1 MWYLAKKVARSDME
15 RAETMREMVQSTTIN
30 LLVLSSFFFITGI
43 LLMTGSWGGDRLPGL
58 YASMLVVALLF
69 GLSKWY
75 TQKHSFIGLVFWFTG
90 FLVAVTL
97 GSWVMQT
104 PEIVLISSAIPF
116 IAVITISGWAGIL
129 SEVVV
134 ILLVFL
140 VTHLPF
146 GYPLP
151 TGQAWL
157 TVTLGAFGG
166 AFAWVAAHD
175 LFMVAEWSIVGYS
188 RARQELEEVRAKQV
202 ALEQTQEDLT
212 MANRE
217 LARLSQRMK
226 VLERIAEE
234 ARQAKTEFV
243 ANVSHEL
250 RTPLNMIIGYA
261 DLISKSPGVY
271 GGQLPAS
278 LLTDIQAILRN
289 ARHLSDLVND
299 VLDLSQVEA
308 GRMALSREW
317 VSPQKTIEEAVTV
330 VKGLFESKGLFLK
343 TTISPLIQPVYYDE
357 TRIRQVIIN
366 LLSNAGRFT
375 EKGGVT
381 LTCTENEHEVI
392 ISVADT
398 GPGIDTRDQE
408 RIFEPFQQAN
418 TSIRRRYGGSG
429 LGLTI
434 SKQFIEMHGG
444 RMWMES
450 QPGKGTTFY
459 FSLPKEEN
467 ILSAQNVSP
476 THNLRRSIVPD
487 DQLGYRV
494 RNRAFQAP
502 LLPITERYVIVDP
515 EKTLERLL
523 QRYLPAAKIEN
534 AGTITAAVEALNRSP
549 AQALILNRPQHEE
562 MPTSAGHL
570 PYGTPTIT
578 CWLPGEHEAA
588 QRLGALAYLIKPVSQ
603 EKLLLTLTNLNRP
616 LKTILIVDDEEDELH
631 LFVRHLEA
639 SGHPYQILQVTN
651 GRRALNML
659 RTRHP
664 DLMLLDLTMPGMDGF
679 QVLEEKHRDPTI
691 RDIPVIIISA
701 RDPSGD
707 PIISDTFT
715 VTQSGGLSQRNLI
728 ACIQAIGNIL
738 APEPS
743 QTTPTAGK
751 L

>member
-1 MWYLAKKVARSDME
+1 MWYLAKKIAQSDMR
-15 RAETMREMVQSTTIN
+15 RAEFMRETIQNTTVN

-43 LLMTGSWGGDRLPGL
+43 LFMTSNWGGDRMLGL

-69 GLSKWY
+69 ALSKW
-75 TQKHSFIGLVFWFTG
+75 TLQKHPFIGLLTWFTG
-90 FLVAVTL
+90 FLVAVIL
-97 GSWVMQT
+97 GGWVMQT
-104 PEIVLISSAIPF
+104 PEIVLISSMLPF

-129 SEVVV
+129 AEIIV
-134 ILLVFL
+134 ILLVLL
-140 VTHLPF
+140 VTHIPF
-146 GYPLP
+146 GYLLP
-151 TGQAWL
+151 SGQAWL

-166 AFAWVAAHD
+166 TFAWVTARD
-175 LFMVAEWSIVGYS
+175 LFMVAEWSIFGYS
-188 RARQELEEVRAKQV
+188 RARQELEEIRAKQV
-202 ALEQTQEDLT
+202 ALEQAQEDLSL
-212 MANRE
+212 ANRE

-261 DLISKSPGVY
+261 DLISKSPRVY

-289 ARHLSDLVND
+289 AQHLSDLVND
-299 VLDLSQVEA
+299 VLDLSQVEV

-317 VSPQKTIEEAVTV
+317 VSPQKTIEEAITV
-330 VKGLFESKGLFLK
+330 VKGLFESKNLYLK
-343 TTISPLIQPVYYDE
+343 IDISPLIQPVYYDE

-381 LTCTENEHEVI
+381 LTCTENEREVI

-398 GPGIDTRDQE
+398 GPGINAKDQE

-450 QPGKGTTFY
+450 QPGMGTTFY
-459 FSLPKEEN
+459 FSLPKEN
-467 ILSAQNVSP
+467 PTLPVSALPPS
-476 THNLRRSIVPD
+476 TGLLRSIIPD
-487 DQLGYRV
+487 DQSGYRI
-494 RNRAFQAP
+494 RSRAFQAP
-502 LLPITERYVIVDP
+502 ILPVNERFVIVDP
-515 EKTLERLL
+515 EQTLERLL
-523 QRYLPAAKIEN
+523 QRYLPNAKIEN
-534 AGTITAAVEALNRSP
+534 VGNLAAAVDALSRSP
-549 AQALILNRPQHEE
+549 AQALILNKPHFEE
-562 MPTSAGHL
+562 ATLSTVPI

-603 EKLLLTLTNLNRP
+603 EKLLNIITNLNTP
-616 LKTILIVDDEEDELH
+616 VKTILVVDDEEDELH

-639 SGHPYQILQVTN
+639 GGNRYQILQVTN
-651 GRRALNML
+651 GRRALSML

-679 QVLEEKHRDPTI
+679 QVLEEKHRDPAI

-715 VTQSGGLSQRNLI
+715 VTQNGGLSQRNLI
-728 ACIQAIGNIL
+728 TCIQVIGSIL
-738 APEPS
+738 APEAP
-743 QTTPTAGK
+743 QTTPASH
-751 L
+751 